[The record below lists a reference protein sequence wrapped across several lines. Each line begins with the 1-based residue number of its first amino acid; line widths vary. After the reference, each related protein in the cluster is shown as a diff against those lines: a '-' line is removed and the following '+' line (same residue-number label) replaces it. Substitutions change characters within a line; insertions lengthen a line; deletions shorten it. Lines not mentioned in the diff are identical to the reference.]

1 MRRGVSS
8 QTSNPA
14 LPLARPILRP
24 ILDTH
29 IHVFQVSRP
38 GGVPWPPPHAE
49 LYRDILPA
57 AYEAAARPL
66 GIIGSGV
73 VEASNLHADTRWV
86 LDQIAGNDFFP
97 FVVAQLEIGAPDFE
111 AKLDEI
117 TQDARVVG
125 IRGFLWSPTLTISA
139 TQVAQLR
146 LLGKRGMTLDLISRG
161 DLNPKDKIDKLAAAV
176 PNLRM
181 IIDHLG
187 GAKGAVP
194 DSHWMDDMRMLARR
208 PNVFIKLSSLYDMF
222 NPAAD
227 DNHPWTAPQELSAYR
242 AHFDVIF
249 ESFGPQRILF
259 GSNWPVCTLAGS
271 LADEIRIVEEYLDK
285 LGPKVR
291 DAVMHENARSFYRRV

>member
-1 MRRGVSS
+1 VSS
-8 QTSNPA
+8 QSLPV
-14 LPLARPILRP
+14 LPLARP

-29 IHVFQVSRP
+29 IHVFKVSRP

-66 GIIGSGV
+66 GIIGSGI
-73 VEASNLHADTRWV
+73 VEASNLHADTQWV
-86 LDQIAGNDFFP
+86 LDQVAGNDFFP
-97 FVVAQLEIGAPDFE
+97 FVIAQLEIGAPDFE
-111 AKLDEI
+111 TKLDEI
-117 TQDARVVG
+117 SRDPRVVG
-125 IRGFLWSPTLTISA
+125 IRGFLWSPTLTVNA

-181 IIDHLG
+181 VIDHLG
-187 GAKGAVP
+187 GAKGVQP
-194 DSHWMDDMRMLARR
+194 DSGWMDDMRMLARR
-208 PNVFIKLSSLYDMF
+208 PNVFIKLSSIYDMF

-227 DNHPWTAPQELSAYR
+227 DNHPWSAPQDLASYR
-242 AHFDVIF
+242 PHFDVIF
-249 ESFGPQRILF
+249 ESFGPHRILF

-271 LADEIRIVEEYLDK
+271 LADEIGIVEEYLTK

-291 DAVMHENARSFYRRV
+291 ESVMHENARSFYRRV